1 MTRYEFR
8 YVTFRGSSFPIIPVQ
23 LRTLG
28 QVWLAAS
35 ALVDSGASVSLFDGS
50 IGRGL
55 GLDVRHGK
63 RIRPAGIGGVISAY
77 VHRVALKIGDEEF
90 EGDVAFTDKRN
101 LPVNLLGRAT
111 VFERF
116 LVTFDEGNR
125 KTILETI

>member
-1 MTRYEFR
+1 M
-8 YVTFRGSSFPIIPVQ
+8 
-23 LRTLG
+23 
-28 QVWLAAS
+28 
-35 ALVDSGASVSLFDGS
+35 VDSGASVSLFDGS

-55 GLDVRHGK
+55 GLAIRKGK
-63 RIRPAGIGGVISAY
+63 RVRPAGIGGVISAY
-77 VHRVALKIGDEEF
+77 VHRVTLKIGGEKF

>member
-1 MTRYEFR
+1 M
-8 YVTFRGSSFPIIPVQ
+8 Q
-23 LRTLG
+23 LRISGRT
-28 QVWLAAS
+28 WLAAS

-55 GLDVRHGK
+55 GLAIRNGK

-77 VHRVALKIGDEEF
+77 VHRVALKIGEGEF

-116 LVTFDEGNR
+116 LVTFDER
-125 KTILETI
+125 KGRTILETL